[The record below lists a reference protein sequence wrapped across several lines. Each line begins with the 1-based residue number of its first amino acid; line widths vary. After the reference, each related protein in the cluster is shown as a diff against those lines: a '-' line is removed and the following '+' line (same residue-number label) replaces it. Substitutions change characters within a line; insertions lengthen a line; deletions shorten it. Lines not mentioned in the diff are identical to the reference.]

1 MHMLSEMG
9 QAHLDVYRDAN
20 TSELR
25 ARIRTIA
32 VNCLLRAYD
41 ESGDVR
47 FYVDMETFHQMR
59 STHNQRSK

>member
-1 MHMLSEMG
+1 MTMQSEMG
-9 QAHLDVYRDAN
+9 QAHLDVYRDAD

-25 ARIRTIA
+25 ARVRAIA

-47 FYVDMETFHQMR
+47 FYVDMEKFH
-59 STHNQRSK
+59 SDALDA